1 MKNGFG
7 PSTDERRAT
16 LRGQS
21 AAEPRAFPFAFHC
34 VAPMEGTGLNLF

>member
-7 PSTDERRAT
+7 PSSDKRRAT
-16 LRGQS
+16 LHGQS
-21 AAEPRAFPFAFHC
+21 AAGPRSFPFAIHC